1 MSLITPAVYREHDP
15 GTSLGDDAI
24 QRLIDSN
31 EAQMVRV
38 LGPHTREGS
47 PAVQTLRGRVSGLL
61 LEQPAGSV
69 VQVRERAS
77 DASWTVLA
85 ADDYLLLDG
94 GNTLARLTTGTNS
107 ASRWSPLVEVTYLP
121 LANLAERIVALLEM
135 VGTDAGAGPTATGP
149 VTQRTMGSWSES
161 YGSSSTSTSREA
173 TKAAILARL
182 HPRAGIVFA

>member
-15 GTSLGDDAI
+15 GTSLEDDAI

-38 LGPHTREGS
+38 LGPHSREGS

-77 DASWTVLA
+77 DGSWTVLA
-85 ADDYLLLDG
+85 ADDYLLLDA

-107 ASRWSPLVEVTYLP
+107 ASRWASLVEVTYIP
-121 LANLAERIVALLEM
+121 RANLAERIVALLEM
-135 VGTDAGAGPTATGP
+135 VGTDAGAGPTSTGP
-149 VTQRTMGSWSES
+149 VTQRTMGSWSET
-161 YGSSSTSTSREA
+161 YGASSTSTSREA